1 METGHRHMQNE
12 IFSDEFFASMD
23 SSILDVNQARMLPPS
38 CYSDRDFFEFE
49 KEAVFSHDW
58 LCVGRVAWLPNP
70 GDYFTTSHAD
80 EPILV
85 VRTEK
90 GEIKALSSVCQHRAM
105 LVAEGRGN
113 TRSFLCPYHH
123 WSYALDGRLLGAPA
137 MERACDFDKN
147 AIRLPEFKVE
157 TWLGFIFINFDPDA
171 RPLAPRLTAVAA
183 AIENYDIANAEGD
196 RPTEATRFPWNWK
209 VMFENNNDGYHANR
223 LHHGPLHDH
232 VPSRLAVFPPLPPD
246 TAGYFRYNGTTHPDA
261 SFNPT
266 LKALLPVFPKLTAE
280 DRNRMVFA
288 NIPPTLSLIIRSDM
302 IAYIIL
308 RADGVDHV
316 ISERGW
322 LVAPGA
328 MSQPLFREKLN
339 SNLTVS
345 AQIAL
350 QDQHVDAL
358 IQVGLRSRFAARGR
372 YSWQEQAQ
380 REFNNWLV
388 KRYRAAWRQRRPGL

>member
-1 METGHRHMQNE
+1 MHDE
-12 IFSDEFFASMD
+12 IFSDGFFASMD
-23 SSILDVNQARMLPPS
+23 SSILDVNNARMLPPK
-38 CYSDRDFFEFE
+38 CYSDPRFFEFE
-49 KEAVFSHDW
+49 KDAVFGHDW
-58 LCVGRVAWLPNP
+58 LCVGREAWIPNL
-70 GDYFTTSHAD
+70 GDYFTSSHAE
-80 EPILV
+80 EPIIV

-90 GEIKALSSVCQHRAM
+90 GEVKALSSVCQHRAM

-137 MERACDFDKN
+137 MERACEFDKSQ
-147 AIRLPEFKVE
+147 IKLPEFRVE
-157 TWLGFIFINFDPDA
+157 TWLGFIFVNFDPA
-171 RPLAPRLTAVAA
+171 AEPLTPRLAAVAA
-183 AIENYDIANAEGD
+183 AIERYDIANAEGE
-196 RPTEATRFPWNWK
+196 RPTESMRFPWNWK
-209 VMFENNNDGYHANR
+209 VMLENNNDGYHANR

-232 VPSRLAVFPPLPPD
+232 VPSRLAVFPELPSN

-261 SFNPT
+261 SFNAT
-266 LKALLPVFPKLTAE
+266 LKALLPVFPKLTEE

-288 NIPPTLSLIIRSDM
+288 NIPPTLSLVIRCDM

-316 ISERGW
+316 IADRGW
-322 LVAPGA
+322 LVAPGT

-339 SNLTVS
+339 ANLQVS

-350 QDQHVDAL
+350 QDQHVDSL

-380 REFNNWLV
+380 RELNNWLV
-388 KRYRAAWRQRRPGL
+388 KRYRAAWQKQRHS

>member
-1 METGHRHMQNE
+1 MHDK

-23 SSILDVNQARMLPPS
+23 SSILDVNEARMLPPK
-38 CYSDRDFFEFE
+38 CYSDPSFFEFE

-58 LCVGRVAWLPNP
+58 LCVGREAWIPNP

-80 EPILV
+80 EPV
-85 VRTEK
+85 VIARTEK

-137 MERACDFDKN
+137 MERACEFNKSE
-147 AIRLPEFKVE
+147 IRLPEFKVE
-157 TWLGFIFINFDPDA
+157 IWLGFIFVNFDPDA
-171 RPLAPRLTAVAA
+171 KPLAPRLTAVAA
-183 AIENYDIANAEGD
+183 AIENYDIANLEGE
-196 RPTEATRFPWNWK
+196 RPTETTRFPWNWK

-246 TAGYFRYNGTTHPDA
+246 SAGYFRYNGTTHPDA

-266 LKALLPVFPKLTAE
+266 LRALLPIFPKLTTE

-316 ISERGW
+316 IAERGW

-328 MSQPLFREKLN
+328 MSQPLFREKLT
-339 SNLTVS
+339 SNLQVS
-345 AQIAL
+345 AAIAL

-380 REFNNWLV
+380 REFNSWLV
-388 KRYRAAWRQRRPGL
+388 KRYRSAWQQRRAG